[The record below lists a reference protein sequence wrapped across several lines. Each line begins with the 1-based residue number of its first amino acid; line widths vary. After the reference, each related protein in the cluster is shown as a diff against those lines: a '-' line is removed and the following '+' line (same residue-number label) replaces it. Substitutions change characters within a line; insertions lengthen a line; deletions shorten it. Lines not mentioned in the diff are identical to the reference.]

1 MKEDPRKRGA
11 ARVPSRGP
19 ELLGGVLFL
28 VGCVPAVALIKAI
41 KDQTDFA
48 SEGLGG
54 TAAMAAEI
62 ATWVGKWPG
71 LLIFGAVAAFGT
83 MAVLGALR
91 TDLTRRVVGVFVCG
105 LGVSTISSALTA
117 GSGGRIG
124 DGTGAQLA
132 AEVGPWAGILVG
144 LGIVAVALWLAFAE
158 TPATGSRTLEVSLD
172 GPELRRTS
180 AARPRPD
187 VQTLGAPRSGEKV
200 GMARR
205 TEPAEGDLKRA
216 PDDTPEQVQEP
227 APKAKSKPL
236 SAPAPAPEAQQAP
249 APTTSMPPLG
259 QEADPVVDGPSEG
272 TQGSSF
278 SLGVVSDWV
287 SGLAAAVGAR
297 WTRKRPRVA
306 MPSPKKSEP
315 KTLGDALVQG
325 ETEGVSHDEAAALAP
340 DGDTLAYMEE
350 VWREASASQA
360 QVAPLPPS
368 PYPAD
373 PRLKGE
379 IPAGTTPLGVP
390 ADAAGTSP
398 EPLAPLQSGQPV
410 AEGAQGEASE
420 VAPFDL
426 VDDFEPAAMEAG
438 DRPADPAEEAALV
451 ESAAEI
457 APAED
462 LPEGVEALR
471 VEDSDE
477 LTLPRPP
484 ASWEGGYEEESE
496 SDKDGAWTRGNASA
510 SPDGVAP
517 EEVPAVIP
525 VSEEPSTATDLP
537 PVAELFDEDEAEAE
551 SSLEE
556 ESEPVYAEE
565 ELEEVTD
572 DTDAEAEDLEEE
584 ASDAEDAEEE
594 AEYEEDSDEED
605 SDEED
610 SDGEESDEEESAEEV
625 EYEYVDED
633 GNPIDLESLEDG
645 AYELVDEAEYE
656 EVAEDEAEEETE
668 DETEAAEDAGAVDDE
683 EEAAELEADEDAD
696 PAFESEGD
704 EYEEAAEDEAP
715 VVLEPLSP
723 LPAAVSP
730 AERLLNAGRVLVRQG
745 RAAVSVLQQ
754 ELDMEF
760 DEACALLDQ
769 LQEEGLIGPYKGGK
783 KRDILLS
790 EEEWEDHFARS

>member
-105 LGVSTISSALTA
+105 LGVSTISSALAA

-200 GMARR
+200 GKARR
-205 TEPAEGDLKRA
+205 TEPAEGDLKPA
-216 PDDTPEQVQEP
+216 PDDTPELVQEP
-227 APKAKSKPL
+227 APKAESKPL
-236 SAPAPAPEAQQAP
+236 SAPAPAPAPTPEPEAQQAP

-259 QEADPVVDGPSEG
+259 READPVVDGPSEG

-297 WTRKRPRVA
+297 LTRKRPRVA

-315 KTLGDALVQG
+315 MTLGDALVQG

-390 ADAAGTSP
+390 ADAFGTSP

-410 AEGAQGEASE
+410 AEGPQGEASE

-426 VDDFEPAAMEAG
+426 VDDLEPAAMEAG
-438 DRPADPAEEAALV
+438 DRPADSAEEAAL
-451 ESAAEI
+451 
-457 APAED
+457 APAQD
-462 LPEGVEALR
+462 LPDGVEALR

-510 SPDGVAP
+510 APDGVAP

-537 PVAELFDEDEAEAE
+537 PVAELFDEDEDEAE

-605 SDEED
+605 SDEE
-610 SDGEESDEEESAEEV
+610 ESAEEV

-656 EVAEDEAEEETE
+656 EVAEDEAE
-668 DETEAAEDAGAVDDE
+668 DEIEAAEDAGAVDDE

-723 LPAAVSP
+723 LPGAVSP